1 VLQMKNSPVKAFPAE
16 RLRSERIAQ
25 VIFEH
30 AARISRQ
37 TDVPAMANLNADLA
51 RDLLG
56 ADRCSLWLVDQKSGE
71 LYTRVA
77 HGIKEIRIQKGVG
90 IVGASVSRGEPII
103 VNDVKKERRFFAQVD
118 GASGYETQCVISVPL
133 WVEGEIIGA
142 IQALNKM
149 GGFSHEDAELLRF
162 MGMYAAA
169 AIHAERLRQE
179 AEAVLVLQREL
190 DVAAEVQRRLLPQQ
204 AIQPPGLEV
213 AALCRP
219 ARIVGGDFFDLLDLS
234 QGRFGFTLGDVSGK
248 GFPAAVAM
256 ASIHMLL
263 RRLILHS
270 PENPAQ
276 VITELNEAFY
286 ESSTADRYSTLVCG
300 TLNAARNELLYVNAG
315 HVQPMIVRG
324 CDGRVDCLS
333 GGDLP
338 VGLLPGVRYSQHRQ
352 AISRG
357 DIIAFISDGIAE
369 AQNPQGELWEPSQV
383 TQILSNK
390 RDLPAEQLVKGLVSA
405 VDDYASSSEQ
415 FDDMTVVLIRVRP

>member
-1 VLQMKNSPVKAFPAE
+1 
-16 RLRSERIAQ
+16 
-25 VIFEH
+25 
-30 AARISRQ
+30 
-37 TDVPAMANLNADLA
+37 MANLNADLA

-90 IVGASVSRGEPII
+90 IVGASVSRGQPII

-142 IQALNKM
+142 IQALNKK
-149 GGFSHEDAELLRF
+149 GGFSDEDAELLRF

-169 AIHAERLRQE
+169 AIHGERLRQE
-179 AEAVLVLQREL
+179 AEAALVLQREL
-190 DVAAEVQRRLLPQQ
+190 DVAAEVQRRLFPQQ

-219 ARIVGGDFFDLLDLS
+219 ARIVGGDFYDLLDLS

-324 CDGRVDCLS
+324 CDGKVDCLS
-333 GGDLP
+333 G
-338 VGLLPGVRYSQHRQ
+338 
-352 AISRG
+352 
-357 DIIAFISDGIAE
+357 
-369 AQNPQGELWEPSQV
+369 
-383 TQILSNK
+383 
-390 RDLPAEQLVKGLVSA
+390 
-405 VDDYASSSEQ
+405 
-415 FDDMTVVLIRVRP
+415 